1 MKRPLLK
8 LYAFNFFQSQTHL
21 FFGCCFF
28 VCFLFLF
35 SCSLSRFSFRS
46 CQLTN
51 WVKGLEQSSK
61 DKLHADETGL
71 LHEFLDHSSCGSREG
86 GRGGRPPHYFWPN
99 WGPKV
104 RKNFWGQPPALL
116 PRYLKVRKT
125 FLRPAPL
132 PPPPL
137 PPLSEGPDS
146 PLYSVTLTKWTSY
159 SYIYKFHQRLH

>member
-46 CQLTN
+46 CQQTN

-61 DKLHADETGL
+61 DKLHADEIGL
-71 LHEFLDHSSCGSREG
+71 LHEFLDHSSGGSRGRAQG
-86 GRGGRPPHYFWPN
+86 GAAPPIIFDQTEARKSEKIFEASPRPYSPVIWRSEKRFWD
-99 WGPKV
+99 
-104 RKNFWGQPPALL
+104 QPP
-116 PRYLKVRKT
+116 
-125 FLRPAPL
+125 F
-132 PPPPL
+132 PPPL